1 MNDNLV
7 QRGLTFADNRLAQL
21 LYGEYDQN
29 LALIERELGLGITS
43 RGNQVEISGGEGA
56 VARAADVLD
65 TLYKKLETG
74 EVLDK
79 GAVRGALK
87 LAQQQDASMTANTAD
102 VVIRTRRRTV
112 QPRTAAQASYL
123 RAIQSNKLTFA
134 LGPAGT
140 GKTYLAVAAAVAAMS
155 AGEVERLVLS
165 RPAVEAGERIGFL
178 PGDMKE
184 KVDPYLR
191 PLYDALHDM
200 LPGDLVAKQIEAGTI
215 EIAPLAFMRG
225 RTLAHA
231 FVILDEAQNTSPQ
244 QMMMFLTRF
253 GEGSRMVVCG
263 DPDQVD
269 LPSHTAS
276 GLADAAVRLN
286 GVEEIGFQYFTAD
299 DVVRDPLV
307 GRIVKAYGSRT
318 AKAPA
323 MIRQLAI
330 RGVEADITIEALG
343 WEQALADPEGIVRT
357 AVEAALASNAASGV
371 GPGTIAVL
379 LGDDALLAGL
389 NSQFRGV
396 DKPTNVLAFEGDDP
410 DSIPASQD
418 RHLGDIAV
426 AYETVAREAQEQD
439 KTLKEHLTHMIVHGV
454 LHLLG
459 YDHQEAADREQMESI
474 ERTVLAQL
482 GVPDPYD
489 PAEPSVTPPQNP
501 AGAPA
506 RK

>member
-1 MNDNLV
+1 MNDTLV
-7 QRGLTFADNRLAQL
+7 RRGVTFADNRLAQL

-29 LALIERELGLGITS
+29 LALIERELGLSITS
-43 RGNQVEISGGEGA
+43 RGNQVELSGGEGA
-56 VARAADVLD
+56 VARAGDVLD
-65 TLYKKLETG
+65 TLYKKLEAG
-74 EVLDK
+74 EALDK

-87 LAQQQDASMTANTAD
+87 LAEQQDASIVAD
-102 VVIRTRRRTV
+102 ASDVIIRTRRRTV
-112 QPRTAAQASYL
+112 QPRTAAQAAYL
-123 RAIQSNKLTFA
+123 RAIQANKLTFA

-191 PLYDALHDM
+191 PLYDALNDM
-200 LPGDLVAKQIEAGTI
+200 LPADLVAKQIEAGTI

-269 LPSHTAS
+269 LPSHTTS
-276 GLADAAVRLN
+276 GLADAAVRLE
-286 GVEEIGFQYFTAD
+286 GVAEIGFTYFTAD

-307 GRIVKAYGSRT
+307 GRIVKAYGNRAAQVPPMARHSVT
-318 AKAPA
+318 
-323 MIRQLAI
+323 
-330 RGVEADITIEALG
+330 RGVEIDITIDASG
-343 WEQALADPEGIVRT
+343 WDQALADPDGIARI
-357 AVEAALASNAASGV
+357 AAKAALASNAASGA
-371 GPGTIAVL
+371 GPGTLAIL
-379 LGDDALLAGL
+379 LGDDALLSGL
-389 NSQFRGV
+389 NNQFRGI
-396 DKPTNVLAFEGDDP
+396 DKPTNVLAFEGDEAE
-410 DSIPASQD
+410 SGSEAQGC
-418 RHLGDIAV
+418 HLGDIAV
-426 AYETVAREAQEQD
+426 AYETVALEAEEQD

-459 YDHQEAADREQMESI
+459 YDHEETHDRKQMESI
-474 ERTVLAQL
+474 ERAILAQL

-489 PAEPSVTPPQNP
+489 SAEAATT
-501 AGAPA
+501 AP
-506 RK
+506 